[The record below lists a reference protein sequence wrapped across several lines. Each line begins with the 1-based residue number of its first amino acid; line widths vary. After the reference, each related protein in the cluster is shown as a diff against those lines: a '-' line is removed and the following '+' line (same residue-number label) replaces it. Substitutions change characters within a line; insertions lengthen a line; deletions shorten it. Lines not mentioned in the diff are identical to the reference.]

1 MSDSPWVLFGL
12 VPLAAYI
19 IGATPVGFLVARAKG
34 VDIRTKGSGNVGATN
49 VGRVLGRKWGVLC
62 FVLDVAKG
70 FAPVFAATLL
80 TRDSS
85 LTGPARQGVWLLAG
99 VGAVLGHVLSFWL
112 KFRGGKGV
120 ATSLGV
126 VLGVWPHLAVPGLI
140 ALGVWI
146 AVVLVSRYVSLASLA
161 AAGAFLPAFA
171 AVNWPLHDDW
181 PLGAFAT
188 AMVAVIFLRHRSNI
202 ARLLAGTENKVG
214 RGSGRKNDQSGEPG
228 EGGRAASPDTEHAE
242 ATASEPSQ
250 AASSGGS
257 A

>member
-1 MSDSPWVLFGL
+1 MSDQPWVLFGL

-19 IGATPVGFLVARAKG
+19 VGATPVGFLVARAKG
-34 VDIRTKGSGNVGATN
+34 GRGNVGATN

-99 VGAVLGHVLSFWL
+99 LGAVLGHVLSFWL

-140 ALGVWI
+140 ALGVWVT
-146 AVVLVSRYVSLASLA
+146 VVLVSRYVSLASLA
-161 AAGAFLPAFA
+161 AATAFLPAFA
-171 AVNWPLHDDW
+171 AVNWPVHDDW
-181 PLGAFAT
+181 PLGTFAA
-188 AMVAVIFLRHRSNI
+188 AMVMLIFIRHRSNI
-202 ARLLAGTENKVG
+202 GRLLAGTENKVG
-214 RGSGRKNDQSGEPG
+214 TPKREQ
-228 EGGRAASPDTEHAE
+228 AE
-242 ATASEPSQ
+242 ETGDAGPA
-250 AASSGGS
+250 
-257 A
+257 